1 MYAMNDPPQIDPQH
15 PLPVSKA
22 ALPDGGAGT
31 DPGVIEQQMHG
42 TIGFECDLR
51 QCLDLVGLG
60 YIGTHGQYLGTAGL
74 EFCLSLLE
82 GALLD
87 IGQHDLHPLLRTL
100 SGQRTSDAA
109 GRSGDNGHFPLEI
122 LHVAPLLSHRKLYLP
137 STQRV
142 DSGVQNS

>member
-1 MYAMNDPPQIDPQH
+1 
-15 PLPVSKA
+15 
-22 ALPDGGAGT
+22 
-31 DPGVIEQQMHG
+31 MHG

-137 STQRV
+137 STQLV
-142 DSGVQNS
+142 DSGVQNSSTIAAEPCITTGITLLYFDSKMLHCFDETV